1 MEIQTSKTIAEG
13 TSGIRFKVLLFY
25 LFTLAVP
32 GYFINQLPIPSDTY
46 SGLKG
51 LIWFSYFILVTF
63 RFKDISTLIVPL
75 VDFNV
80 LKDPKSYLF
89 ILITFAIPYFLLHLS
104 LHFEVLLDRNFIIYF
119 KNNMIEAS
127 NLGMTINSAIFTPIS
142 EEILFRGILFTILLK
157 LVKPFWAICITSIL
171 FGLIHHSEVWIFTFL
186 GGILLT
192 VTVYKTKSLIPAIL
206 AHSLWNLYMTQL
218 FHYF

>member
-1 MEIQTSKTIAEG
+1 MEVQATKTIAEG
-13 TSGIRFKVLLFY
+13 GSGIKFKVLLLY
-25 LFTLAVP
+25 LVSLVVP
-32 GYFINQLPIPSDTY
+32 GYLINQLPIPSDTY

-63 RFKDISTLIVPL
+63 SFKNISTLIAPMVN
-75 VDFNV
+75 FNV
-80 LKDPKSYLF
+80 LKDPKSYLY

-119 KNNMIEAS
+119 KNNIIEAS
-127 NLGMTINSAIFTPIS
+127 NLGVTINSAIFTPIF
-142 EEILFRGILFTILLK
+142 EEILFRGVLFAILLK
-157 LVKPFWAICITSIL
+157 FMKPFWAISITSIL
-171 FGLIHHSEVWIFTFL
+171 FGLFHPSEIWIFTFL

-192 VTVYKTKSLIPAIL
+192 FTVYKTKSLIPAIL

-218 FHYF
+218 FLYF